1 MSSLTYIITI
11 TRQTQVTGNSVKG
24 IFLVHVKI
32 HMEIRR
38 EGESRVI
45 IKVQLISVDLTELS
59 NSKCQCFNEL
69 LDTLFTES
77 SGEQQRD
84 SQS

>member
-1 MSSLTYIITI
+1 
-11 TRQTQVTGNSVKG
+11 
-24 IFLVHVKI
+24 
-32 HMEIRR
+32 MEIRR

-45 IKVQLISVDLTELS
+45 INVQLISVDLTELS